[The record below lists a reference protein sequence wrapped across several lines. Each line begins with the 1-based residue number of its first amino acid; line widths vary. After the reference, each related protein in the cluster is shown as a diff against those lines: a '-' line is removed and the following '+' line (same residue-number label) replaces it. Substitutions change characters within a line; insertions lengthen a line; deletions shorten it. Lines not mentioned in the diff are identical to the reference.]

1 MTGGG
6 GISPLKSVMADVVKS
21 PNLPPG
27 FREVVEPTTELRR
40 YPVVARWAEISDLI
54 IKQLDRVWQGGT
66 SVRQVAAD
74 IVAQAN
80 PLLNE
85 RV

>member
-1 MTGGG
+1 
-6 GISPLKSVMADVVKS
+6 VA
-21 PNLPPG
+21 
-27 FREVVEPTTELRR
+27 EPTTELRR
-40 YPVVARWAEISDLI
+40 YPVVARWAEISDLN
-54 IKQLDRVWQGGT
+54 IKQLDRVWQGGA